1 MNIDELLHKNP
12 AIMSVYKKT
21 KKKIKTVVPAASDS
35 GNLIISVNS
44 KQTKSITKICRI

>member
-1 MNIDELLHKNP
+1 
-12 AIMSVYKKT
+12 MSVYKKT

-44 KQTKSITKICRI
+44 KQTKSITKICQIQQNLNFGV